1 MIAYS
6 IINTFFEINLC
17 KHKKQY
23 IIAVK
28 KIGIQL
34 DYKYGFIS
42 LQFYNNQRYCHLCLN
57 FITKHSQVSIIGMDH
72 NNHNMQSV
80 LLLLCNDYED
90 SI

>member
-1 MIAYS
+1 MKAQETTYHCSKEDWYS
-6 IINTFFEINLC
+6 KALLLLGC
-17 KHKKQY
+17 KC
-23 IIAVK
+23 
-28 KIGIQL
+28 
-34 DYKYGFIS
+34 GFIS
-42 LQFYNNQRYCHLCLN
+42 LQFYNNERYCHLCLN